1 MVKMQKNAKRFCAV
15 LLALG
20 VLLSMS
26 TVISARYAAIRSLTA
41 GLTISSS
48 GLCFLPRD
56 LYSAV
61 RIRRKGGIGTPTE
74 EGDFLDDH
82 HGLE

>member
-20 VLLSMS
+20 VLNNQQQ
-26 TVISARYAAIRSLTA
+26 R
-41 GLTISSS
+41 
-48 GLCFLPRD
+48 LCFLPRD